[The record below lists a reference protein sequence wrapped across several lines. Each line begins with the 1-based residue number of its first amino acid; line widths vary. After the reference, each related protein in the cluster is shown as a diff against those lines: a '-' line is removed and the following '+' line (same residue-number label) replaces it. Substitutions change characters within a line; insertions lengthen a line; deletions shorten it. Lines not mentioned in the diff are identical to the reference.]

1 MLCRIASIQYLEF
14 LNYLVMK
21 RKTWLTAVLFAVPW
35 TLFMIIYNAL
45 LMDGI
50 STRLVV
56 STLIGGAIAG
66 FLFSLSMEYFANR
79 MIKGIQVEIDANEE
93 VVMEAGANH
102 FKGKESVGGKL
113 VLTNKRLIFKSHKY
127 NIQNHQ
133 ESYDLA
139 SISNVAATKTLGF
152 LTNGLLLQVVYQP
165 HRFVVDNPTDWINSI
180 QTVQEKQN
188 VF

>member
-1 MLCRIASIQYLEF
+1 MLWRIASILYLEF
-14 LNYLVMK
+14 LNFLVMK

-56 STLIGGAIAG
+56 STVIGGAIAG

-79 MIKGIQVEIDANEE
+79 MIKGIQIEVDTNEE

-102 FKGKESVGGKL
+102 FKGKEGVGGKL

-139 SISNVAATKTLGF
+139 SIRNASATKTLGF
-152 LTNGLLLQVVYQP
+152 LKNGLLLQVVDQP

-180 QTVQEKQN
+180 YNQQKREN

>member
-1 MLCRIASIQYLEF
+1 MT
-14 LNYLVMK
+14 

-56 STLIGGAIAG
+56 STVIGGAIAG

-79 MIKGIQVEIDANEE
+79 MIKGIQIETDANEE

-102 FKGKESVGGKL
+102 FKGKEGVGGKL

-139 SISNVAATKTLGF
+139 SIRNASATKTLGF
-152 LTNGLLLQVVYQP
+152 LKNGLLLQVVDQP

-180 QTVQEKQN
+180 YTQQKSEN